1 MARHRLRRAAWHL
14 APWRSQRDRLDFY
27 HGLLTMAIGH
37 IQLTDELVQSVR
49 DTIDIVDIASD
60 HTRLTKA
67 GRRFKG
73 LCPLHKE
80 KTPSFSVD
88 PDQGLFYC
96 FGCSQG
102 GDAIRLHMLT
112 SGDDFPAAIESLA
125 RRYSIPLPKARS
137 GGRGSQEPDIE
148 PVLSAALDFYQRRLE
163 AHRGPRDYL
172 ERRRIPEELVRRFGL
187 GYAPAGW
194 RNLLNALKGEFSER
208 LLERA
213 GLIAESRKRPGERY
227 DRFRERL
234 IFPIRNTAGRL
245 VGFGGRALGDDK
257 VKYINTSETPSFR
270 KGRLLYGLD
279 LAKRSIRESRR
290 ALMVEGYFDVIG
302 SAAAGIDTAVATMGT
317 ALTIEQARLFARFA
331 DEVVVG
337 YDGDSA
343 GVQAYRRSIPLL
355 LGAGLG
361 VLRARLEE
369 GADPD
374 SVRFEHGDETLR
386 RLVDAAPD
394 AVEIEIERLSPE
406 GVENRPRSQ
415 SQAAKAIVELLSSVP
430 DSVLR
435 YGYARQGAGRLG
447 IPVELLLEGL
457 RGRRG
462 EKKPDKQRDSEG
474 IVRSLEEKTLQLL
487 LAKGA
492 QIPAAEELPPVEAF
506 LDPAC
511 RNIYSAFRALHKD
524 GEESPPAAREL
535 LARLPDRG
543 PAVDRMARLLLE
555 VSAGSDPKE
564 LEASVRQLERRWQQ
578 KRSRELAAQI
588 TKAQRAGNQEK
599 LEELLTEKAT
609 LSRRLHERSDEP
621 AP

>member
-1 MARHRLRRAAWHL
+1 
-14 APWRSQRDRLDFY
+14 
-27 HGLLTMAIGH
+27 MAIGH

-60 HTRLTKA
+60 NTRLTKA
-67 GRRFKG
+67 GRRYKG

-112 SGDDFPAAIESLA
+112 SGDDFPTAIESLA
-125 RRYSIPLPKARS
+125 QRYSIPLPKVRT
-137 GGRGSQEPDIE
+137 GGKSRQEQDIE
-148 PVLSAALDFYQRRLE
+148 PALSAALEFYQRQLQE
-163 AHRGPRDYL
+163 NSGPRAYL
-172 ERRRIPEELVRRFGL
+172 ERRRIPPELIERFGL
-187 GYAPAGW
+187 GYAPPGW
-194 RNLLNALKGEFSER
+194 RNLLHSLKGGFPEQ

-290 ALMVEGYFDVIG
+290 AVMVEGYFDVIG
-302 SAAAGIDTAVATMGT
+302 SAAAGVDTAVATMGT
-317 ALTIEQARLFARFA
+317 ALTVEQARLFARFA

-343 GVQAYRRSIPLL
+343 GIQAYRRSVPLL

-361 VLRARLEE
+361 VLRALFED

-374 SVRFEHGDETLR
+374 SVRFDEGDEKLR
-386 RLVDAAPD
+386 RLVDEARD
-394 AVEIEIERLSPE
+394 AVELEIERLSPE
-406 GVENRPRSQ
+406 GVENQPRQQ
-415 SQAAKAIVELLSSVP
+415 SQAAKAIVELLSAVP

-447 IPVELLLEGL
+447 IPVELLLERL
-457 RGRRG
+457 RGRKG
-462 EKKPDKQRDSEG
+462 EKRQEKQSKSEG

-492 QIPAAEELPPVEAF
+492 ALPESSQLPPEEAF

-511 RNIYSAFRALHKD
+511 RNIYSAFRAVYKD
-524 GEESPPAAREL
+524 GQGGPPAAREL

-555 VSAGSDPKE
+555 TPAGSDAME
-564 LEASVRQLERRWQQ
+564 LEASVRQLQRRWQQ
-578 KRSRELAAQI
+578 QRSRELAARI
-588 TKAQRAGNQEK
+588 TKAQRAGDQK
-599 LEELLTEKAT
+599 RLDELLTEKAA
-609 LSRRLHERSDEP
+609 LSRRLHERIDEP
-621 AP
+621 ER

>member
-1 MARHRLRRAAWHL
+1 MA
-14 APWRSQRDRLDFY
+14 F
-27 HGLLTMAIGH
+27 GH

-67 GRRFKG
+67 GRRYKG

-88 PDQGLFYC
+88 PDHGLFYC

-125 RRYSIPLPKARS
+125 RRYNIPLPKVSAGAR
-137 GGRGSQEPDIE
+137 GAHAEQDLE
-148 PVLSAALDFYQRRLE
+148 PVLAAALDYYRRQL
-163 AHRGPRDYL
+163 AAQAAPRAYL
-172 ERRRIPEELVRRFGL
+172 ERRRIPPELIDRFGL
-187 GYAPAGW
+187 GYAPPGW
-194 RNLLNALKGEFSER
+194 QNLINALKNRHPER

-245 VGFGGRALGDDK
+245 VGFGGRTLGDDE
-257 VKYINTSETPSFR
+257 VKYINTSETSSFR
-270 KGRLLYGLD
+270 KGQLLYGLD
-279 LAKRSIRESRR
+279 QAKRAIRESRR
-290 ALMVEGYFDVIG
+290 AFMVEGYFDVIG
-302 SAAAGIDTAVATMGT
+302 SAAAGIDNVVATMGT
-317 ALTIEQARLFARFA
+317 ALTVEQARLIARFA

-343 GVQAYRRSIPLL
+343 GEQAYRRSIPIL

-361 VLRARLEE
+361 VLRARPGD

-374 SVRFEHGDETLR
+374 SVRLERGADELR
-386 RLVDAAPD
+386 RLLAEAPD
-394 AVEIEIERLSPE
+394 AIVLEIERLSPD
-406 GVENRPRSQ
+406 GVEKEPRRQ
-415 SQAAKAIVELLSSVP
+415 SQGAKAIVELLTAVP

-435 YGYARQGAGRLG
+435 YGYARQAAARLG
-447 IPVELLLEGL
+447 IPEELLLERL

-462 EKKPDKQRDSEG
+462 EKPQETREQSEG
-474 IVRSLEEKTLQLL
+474 LVRSLEEKTLQLL
-487 LAKGA
+487 LAEGS
-492 QIPAAEELPPVEAF
+492 ELPQTADLPPEDAF

-511 RNIYSAFRALHKD
+511 RNIYRAFRALHED
-524 GEESPPAAREL
+524 GRKNPPAAREL
-535 LARLPDRG
+535 LARLPDQG

-555 VSAGSDPKE
+555 VTTGSDPRE
-564 LEASVRQLERRWQQ
+564 LQVSVRQLERRWRQQ
-578 KRSRELAAQI
+578 RSRELAAQI
-588 TKAQRAGNQEK
+588 TKAQRAGDQK
-599 LEELLTEKAT
+599 RLEQLLTEKAA

-621 AP
+621 AH

>member
-1 MARHRLRRAAWHL
+1 MA
-14 APWRSQRDRLDFY
+14 F
-27 HGLLTMAIGH
+27 GH

-67 GRRFKG
+67 GRRYKG

-88 PDQGLFYC
+88 PDQGVFYC

-112 SGDDFPAAIESLA
+112 SGDDFPTAIESLA
-125 RRYSIPLPKARS
+125 RRYNIPLPAFRP
-137 GGRGSQEPDIE
+137 GGKHAKPEQQIE
-148 PVLSAALDFYQRRLE
+148 PVLEAALDYYQRQL
-163 AHRGPRDYL
+163 AGHKSPRSYL
-172 ERRRIPEELVRRFGL
+172 ERRRIEPELIKRFGL
-187 GYAPAGW
+187 GYAPPGW
-194 RNLLNALKGEFSER
+194 RNLLHALKDKFPER

-213 GLIAESRKRPGERY
+213 GLIAESQKRPGERY

-257 VKYINTSETPSFR
+257 VKYINTNETPSFR

-279 LAKRSIRESRR
+279 LAKRSIRESQR
-290 ALMVEGYFDVIG
+290 AFVVEGYFDVIG
-302 SAAAGIDTAVATMGT
+302 SAAAGIDNAVATMGT
-317 ALTIEQARLFARFA
+317 ALTVEQARLLARFS

-343 GVQAYRRSIPLL
+343 GEQAYRRSIPLL

-361 VLRARLEE
+361 VLRAELGA

-374 SVRFEHGDETLR
+374 SVRFDLGDESLR
-386 RLVDAAPD
+386 RLVERAPD
-394 AVEIEIERLSPE
+394 AVVLEIERMTPE
-406 GVENRPRSQ
+406 GVEREPRKQ
-415 SQAAKAIVELLSSVP
+415 SRAAKAVVELLGAVP

-435 YGYARQGAGRLG
+435 YGYARQAAARLV
-447 IPVELLLEGL
+447 IPVELLLERL
-457 RGRRG
+457 RGRG
-462 EKKPDKQRDSEG
+462 SEKKDDKQRGSEG

-487 LAKGA
+487 LAEDA
-492 QIPAAEELPPVEAF
+492 ESPEPASLPPEEAF

-511 RNIYSAFRALHKD
+511 RNIYSAFRALHKE
-524 GEESPPAAREL
+524 GQKGPPAAREL
-535 LARLPDRG
+535 LARLPEQG

-555 VSAGSDPKE
+555 VSAGSNPKE

-578 KRSRELAAQI
+578 QRSRELAAQI
-588 TKAQRAGNQEK
+588 GEAQRAGDQEK
-599 LEELLTEKAT
+599 LERLLTEKAD
-609 LSRRLHERSDEP
+609 LSRRLHDRSDDS
-621 AP
+621 AR